1 MKSKSIIIF
10 VIAAGVLAGALVFD
24 GMTRRHT
31 ANGLTNAPATAATTT
46 ATAPA
51 DSSSASAQT
60 QPAAAANAT
69 TQTADATTSA
79 APQPQADASAATADA
94 TSADAAQP
102 ADAPQP
108 APQPIVVPA
117 GTALTIRLGETLGS
131 KISESNQIFSATLDR
146 DVVIAGQTVIGAG
159 ANVTGRVVVAR
170 PSGQFAGEATL
181 QLRITSVNVNNADL
195 AIASSTQ
202 SFGPKIKGKSKVGRF
217 MKGLVKR
224 AEGDEHE
231 VELAKE
237 SAYSFTLKKNLQIE

>member
-1 MKSKSIIIF
+1 MKSKSIII
-10 VIAAGVLAGALVFD
+10 VLAAGVLAGALVFD

-31 ANGLTNAPATAATTT
+31 ANNTLTNTPAAAAATAAT
-46 ATAPA
+46 ASADSASAPPQPAAPA
-51 DSSSASAQT
+51 D
-60 QPAAAANAT
+60 AT
-69 TQTADATTSA
+69 TQTTDATTSA
-79 APQPQADASAATADA
+79 GSQPQADP
-94 TSADAAQP
+94 AQP

-108 APQPIVVPA
+108 AAQPIVVPA
-117 GTALTIRLGETLGS
+117 GTALTVRLGEELGS

-159 ANVTGRVVVAR
+159 ASVTGRVIVAR
-170 PSGQFAGEATL
+170 PSGEFAGEATL
-181 QLRITSVNVNNADL
+181 QLKITSVNVNNTDL
-195 AIASSTQ
+195 AVASSTQ
-202 SFGPKIKGKSKVGRF
+202 SFGPKIKGKNRVGRF